1 MGTKSDHCLALS
13 VSHSLIHSLTIKC
26 CWELTDV
33 TLACEDARVATDHF
47 IGRSSFLWQNL
58 AAMMPGQYQSHL
70 SGIELCIC
78 SNRQTIVFSAICRDT
93 LSISVWSEII
103 WKDVLSICLS
113 KRALINLTARK
124 SCLMHLSKLLHGFVN
139 VVTGI
144 CQSPGFVVPLAMFMI
159 VFGKKIPFLL
169 QSADAISME
178 LATCFGSSSFCC
190 KSQVVHSGLFTF
202 TGKNCFRPLQQTII

>member
-1 MGTKSDHCLALS
+1 MGPKSDHCLALS

-26 CWELTDV
+26 CWDLTDV
-33 TLACEDARVATDHF
+33 TQACEDARVATDHF
-47 IGRSSFLWQNL
+47 MGRSSLLWQNL

-70 SGIELCIC
+70 SGMVLCIC

-159 VFGKKIPFLL
+159 IFREKKFPFFSSLQMPYPWSWQPALKAHHFAARAKLYTQDYLLLQKKIA
-169 QSADAISME
+169 SAHYN
-178 LATCFGSSSFCC
+178 
-190 KSQVVHSGLFTF
+190 KQ
-202 TGKNCFRPLQQTII
+202 